1 MSRNHKRM
9 QKYAELAN
17 RLLLKAEGY
26 KPKIYCRGYMNSTLI
41 LQRYMNLP
49 KFLYLLQESALFLP
63 KMSIFEDH
71 LEGGLTARDY
81 LSTSNDAAIFDV
93 AINGY
98 WPRINESTEERTKRL
113 EEAESISQKLRLRTF
128 ETPFG
133 SYKCDDIEKIF
144 SRCREWLYVSC
155 WHKSYHECLAMW
167 SLYGADNN
175 SVCIFTT
182 EDKLQSQ
189 IQSGSGGNIITLED
203 VNYLDHHSACFD
215 KNNLAPFIAKALPFS
230 FEKELRIISYNPKID
245 LNTATKNSDNGEKL
259 SIKSLSQL
267 IDKIVVSPKADPYF
281 FESIQ
286 KLCSAHGLNVE
297 IKESSLRTNRVDNF
311 YEAYKQ
317 LENVGL

>member
-1 MSRNHKRM
+1 MES
-9 QKYAELAN
+9 
-17 RLLLKAEGY
+17 
-26 KPKIYCRGYMNSTLI
+26 ISI

-49 KFLYLLQESALFLP
+49 KFMYLLQESALFLP

-81 LSTSNDAAIFDV
+81 LSTSNDAPILDV
-93 AINGY
+93 AINGF
-98 WPRINESTEERTKRL
+98 WPIANEASEDRTRRLEQAESTRQEL
-113 EEAESISQKLRLRTF
+113 LLRTF

-133 SYKCDDIEKIF
+133 SYKCDDIERIF

-155 WHKSYHECLAMW
+155 WHKSPHECSAMW

-182 EDKLQSQ
+182 EEKLRNQVQPES
-189 IQSGSGGNIITLED
+189 SVNIITFQD
-203 VNYLDHHSACFD
+203 VKYLDHQSSCLD
-215 KNNLAPFIAKALPFS
+215 KNNLSPFTAKALPFS
-230 FEKELRIISYNPKID
+230 FEKELRIISYNPKTN
-245 LNTATKNSDNGEKL
+245 LNVATKNSSSGEKL
-259 SIKSLSQL
+259 SIKSLPQF
-267 IDKIVVSPKADPYF
+267 IDKIVVSPKADSWF

-297 IKESSLRTNRVDNF
+297 IKKSSLQVNRVESL

-317 LENVGL
+317 LQRNGS